1 MDLCQFEIKYLSE
14 KEAPNVTQDYN
25 GNECIIFVFVTIII
39 SYDVRVGCMTN
50 LESFCIFIG
59 NMLRTMS

>member
-1 MDLCQFEIKYLSE
+1 MEMND
-14 KEAPNVTQDYN
+14 
-25 GNECIIFVFVTIII
+25 CIIFVFVTIII